1 MYINRAL
8 LKYGYANFALEI
20 LEYCPCSE
28 LLAKEKHFIDHRP
41 EYNLSDDPSHPFLG
55 RKHTEETKRLMSA
68 SGMGKIHSK
77 ESIAKMILER
87 QGILKSMEHKNKL
100 SLSNPNSKQIEVLD
114 CETSSITTYHSLGEA
129 SRALGLD
136 KSSISKYINR
146 KQKNPLKGR
155 YIITVI

>member
-1 MYINRAL
+1 MNINRAL

-28 LLAKEKHFIDHRP
+28 LLAKEKHFIDLYRP
-41 EYNLSDDPSHPFLG
+41 EYNLSDDHPFLG

-100 SLSNPNSKQIEVLD
+100 SLSNPNSKQIDLD
-114 CETSSITTYHSLGEA
+114 CETSSITTYHSPQRVPRIFSYDE
-129 SRALGLD
+129 
-136 KSSISKYINR
+136 
-146 KQKNPLKGR
+146 
-155 YIITVI
+155 